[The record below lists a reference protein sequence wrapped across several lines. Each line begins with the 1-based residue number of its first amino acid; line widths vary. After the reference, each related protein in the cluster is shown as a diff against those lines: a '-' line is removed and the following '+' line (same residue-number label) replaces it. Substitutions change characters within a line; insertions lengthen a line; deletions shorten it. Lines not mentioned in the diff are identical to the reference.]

1 MKKKIVLAAG
11 MAVTTL
17 ALTFGTNQYIKSV
30 NASDLKING
39 KAIASVDR
47 NEETDDKGYVIN
59 NSEYEFGPEKLA
71 EVDFDE
77 VEKKASSRKPE
88 DYTDEYIR
96 ESAVYYSE
104 RGYKLYD
111 NEVYA
116 REAGA
121 VLGYEDGAGEL
132 YDFIIGFNAC
142 DDNNNVYVVKATP
155 EQFKLFINSQFHIGL
170 SFFPDS
176 KDGSSET
183 YVCNDHCGCVYMLT
197 YDSEKEVLTYIL
209 NTQNCTEDYPTDG
222 SGVG

>member
-1 MKKKIVLAAG
+1 

-96 ESAVYYSE
+96 EACAMICRVFKHSPVYRVGGDEFS
-104 RGYKLYD
+104 
-111 NEVYA
+111 V
-116 REAGA
+116 
-121 VLGYEDGAGEL
+121 VLKGEDYENRVALLGQIKTQVEMNKEDGKVVISIGISDYDPDNDKSLSDVFERADREMYANKKEL
-132 YDFIIGFNAC
+132 
-142 DDNNNVYVVKATP
+142 K
-155 EQFKLFINSQFHIGL
+155 S
-170 SFFPDS
+170 
-176 KDGSSET
+176 
-183 YVCNDHCGCVYMLT
+183 
-197 YDSEKEVLTYIL
+197 
-209 NTQNCTEDYPTDG
+209 
-222 SGVG
+222 